1 MAVKNILVQ
10 TEKDRKR
17 EGEGNFQSKENR
29 DGLEAREGDLL
40 EIHCQRN
47 NLV

>member
-10 TEKDRKR
+10 RRIEKER
-17 EGEGNFQSKENR
+17 GEGNFLSKENG

-40 EIHCQRN
+40 EIHCQRI